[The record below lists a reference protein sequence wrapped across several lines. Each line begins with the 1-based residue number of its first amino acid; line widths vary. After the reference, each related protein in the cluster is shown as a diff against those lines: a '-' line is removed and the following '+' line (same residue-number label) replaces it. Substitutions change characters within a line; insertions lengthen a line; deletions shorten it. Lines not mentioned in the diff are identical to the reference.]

1 MLASV
6 QLGGLGY
13 LVGLVAVATRG
24 YYDDVAAVARCGEQ
38 RARQFASYCASA
50 AATCSTSCRPVVTSA
65 AVTHCHSSAFRSR
78 GTMAAAVVG
87 TTWELVAAT
96 KRQVH
101 ARPPPPPHYPRTRP
115 PAPFLACLP
124 RCTNFHSGPKP
135 DACIRAAS
143 RRAIGVAVPVHMVGA
158 AMWCMHVW
166 SSSPY
171 YRDHHH
177 AHHHDHSGG
186 PAGGRG
192 GMGAARGRAE
202 DAARGGAGAGALV
215 NLRVITITIGAVDWL
230 RSAYDPR
237 G

>member
-1 MLASV
+1 V

-101 ARPPPPPHYPRTRP
+101 ARPPPSSALPAHTSPRSISCV
-115 PAPFLACLP
+115 PAPVHKFSQRAQARRMYPCRIPAC
-124 RCTNFHSGPKP
+124 
-135 DACIRAAS
+135 D
-143 RRAIGVAVPVHMVGA
+143 
-158 AMWCMHVW
+158 
-166 SSSPY
+166 
-171 YRDHHH
+171 
-177 AHHHDHSGG
+177 
-186 PAGGRG
+186 
-192 GMGAARGRAE
+192 RGRCACSH
-202 DAARGGAGAGALV
+202 GGGCCVVHACMV
-215 NLRVITITIGAVDWL
+215 FITIL
-230 RSAYDPR
+230 S
-237 G
+237 